1 MLSRSKFYD
10 INADLKVFEEK
21 TNGSKTIRFLQG
33 DLNLD
38 PGALDYQITK
48 ALLFS
53 DNKRNLILTIAAEGT
68 PSGNGIDTSG
78 GDILGNTDKAADKIT
93 SDSNP
98 YTKKIKESL

>member
-1 MLSRSKFYD
+1 M
-10 INADLKVFEEK
+10 FEEK

-53 DNKRNLILTIAAEGT
+53 DNKRKLILTVEAEGT
-68 PSGNGIDTSG
+68 PSDEN
-78 GDILGNTDKAADKIT
+78 ILGNTDKAADKIT

-98 YTKKIKESL
+98 YLKKLKNLFK